1 VPCSAFNPGWTIP
14 PLSAVIT
21 RLSRDITWF
30 YIITTRKHTGAYCG
44 GFSGTRCPSDWQKTK
59 TAKADIPG
67 IIAVAVLG
75 ADLSVLILDDVL
87 HLVGLGQRPDLQL
100 LPHPD
105 AVVSTESTASARI
118 V

>member
-1 VPCSAFNPGWTIP
+1 MAWTAGSARDLPGT
-14 PLSAVIT
+14 
-21 RLSRDITWF
+21 
-30 YIITTRKHTGAYCG
+30 
-44 GFSGTRCPSDWQKTK
+44 
-59 TAKADIPG
+59 
-67 IIAVAVLG
+67 IAVAVLG